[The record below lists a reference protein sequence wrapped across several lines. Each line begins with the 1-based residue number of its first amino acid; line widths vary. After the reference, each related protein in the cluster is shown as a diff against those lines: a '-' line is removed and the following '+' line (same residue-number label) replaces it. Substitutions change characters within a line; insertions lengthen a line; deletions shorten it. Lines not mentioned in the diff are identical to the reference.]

1 MILPFMILSLWL
13 LLQRSDSMTDREA
26 YIALNRMEG
35 VGPAT
40 VRALI
45 DALGSPSAV
54 FDPEVTGFQSVEK
67 IGPKLSESILAQRNR
82 VDPQAEIE
90 KAESLGIRIITSLD
104 VEYPDALKAIYDPPL
119 ALYVRGALLPKD
131 RHALGMVGSRKCTHY
146 GLSVADRL
154 SYQLAQTGFTVVS
167 GLARGI
173 DSAAHEGALK
183 AKGRTIAVLGS
194 AIDQLY
200 PPENAELADAIA
212 QSGAVISE
220 YPLGRQADRMTFPY
234 RNRIISGLSMG
245 IIVVESGAKSGSL
258 HTADAATEQ
267 GRSVFAV
274 PGRIDSPASKGTNRL
289 IKNGA
294 KLVDNV
300 GDILEEF
307 ELLVPPG
314 LFEKPQKAASAR
326 PEVPLSKEEQ
336 VLVKALWEEALD
348 VDSLARA
355 AGLPI
360 YKVSAL
366 LIGLEMKRVV
376 KMLPGR
382 IVELAEDLRG

>member
-1 MILPFMILSLWL
+1 
-13 LLQRSDSMTDREA
+13 MTDREA
-26 YIALNRMEG
+26 YIALNQMEG
-35 VGPAT
+35 LGPIK

-45 DALGSPSAV
+45 DMLGSPQAV
-54 FDPEVTGFQSVEK
+54 FEVEGSALQQVRG
-67 IGPKLSESILAQRNR
+67 IGQKLCSSILTQRGEI
-82 VDPQAEIE
+82 DPQAEIE
-90 KAESLGIRIITSLD
+90 QAAELGIRILTPLD
-104 VEYPDALKAIYDPPL
+104 GEYPEALKTIHDPPL
-119 ALYVRGALLPKD
+119 ALYVRGSFSPD
-131 RHALGMVGSRKCTHY
+131 EHMLGIVGSRKATHY
-146 GLSVADRL
+146 GLNIADRMA
-154 SYQLAQTGFTVVS
+154 YQLAQTGFTIVS

-173 DSAAHEGALK
+173 DTAAHQGALK
-183 AKGRTIAVLGS
+183 GKGRTIAVLGA

-245 IIVVESGAKSGSL
+245 VLVVEAGFKSGTL
-258 HTADAATEQ
+258 HTADAALEQ
-267 GRSVFAV
+267 GRSVFAI
-274 PGRIDSPASKGTNRL
+274 PGRIDHPSAKGTNRL

-307 ELLVPPG
+307 ELLIPPG
-314 LFEKPQKAASAR
+314 AMEEPEKRASAR
-326 PEVPLSKEEQ
+326 PEIPLSEEEKK
-336 VLVKALWEEALD
+336 LVEALWQEALD
-348 VDSLARA
+348 VDSLARVV
-355 AGLPI
+355 GLT
-360 YKVSAL
+360 SAEISGL
-366 LIGLEMKRVV
+366 LLGLEMKRVI

>member
-1 MILPFMILSLWL
+1 
-13 LLQRSDSMTDREA
+13 MTDREA
-26 YIALNRMEG
+26 YIALNMIEG
-35 VGPAT
+35 LGPVT

-45 DALGSPSAV
+45 DALGSPSSV
-54 FDPEVTGFQSVEK
+54 FDPELTDLTMVKTVGS
-67 IGPKLSESILAQRNR
+67 KLSESILSQRSK
-82 VDPQAEIE
+82 VDPLSELE
-90 KAESLGIRIITSLD
+90 KAESLGVRIITPLD
-104 VEYPDALKAIYDPPL
+104 AEYPDALKAIYDPPL
-119 ALYVRGALLPKD
+119 ALYVRGGILPRD
-131 RHALGMVGSRKCTHY
+131 RHALGMVGSRKCTSY
-146 GLSVADRL
+146 GLSTADRL

-173 DSAAHEGALK
+173 DTAAHEGALK
-183 AKGRTIAVLGS
+183 ANGRTIAVLGS

-200 PPENAELADAIA
+200 PPENADLADAIA

-314 LFEKPQKAASAR
+314 QFEKPENMPAAR
-326 PEVPLSKEEQ
+326 PEVPLSEAEQ
-336 VLVKALWEEALD
+336 ALVKALWDEALD
-348 VDSLARA
+348 VDSLART
-355 AGLPI
+355 AGLPSA
-360 YKVSAL
+360 KVSAL

-382 IVELAEDLRG
+382 IVKLADDLRN